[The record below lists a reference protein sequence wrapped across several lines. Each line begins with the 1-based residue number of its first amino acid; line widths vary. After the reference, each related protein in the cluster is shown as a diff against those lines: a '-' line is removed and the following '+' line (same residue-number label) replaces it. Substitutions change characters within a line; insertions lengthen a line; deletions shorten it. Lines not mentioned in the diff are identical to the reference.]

1 MFCEIK
7 FWCRSSLSYRIRRME
22 NIDLRVMNINNI
34 TSDLAKNAHK
44 WLLGLRKLK
53 SPKKKKFFANW
64 TYFISCI
71 MKKNYFLLWTRETVL
86 FPYFY
91 YETIFYSAEL
101 CDCAVNFKFYQNIF
115 TFLNK
120 KTNQTWKE
128 QYFNYEAATYFGI
141 SPTKWFCKLSVR
153 PAILKVFYPL
163 RVFFDHIFPTY
174 FLQNFS

>member
-1 MFCEIK
+1 MHI
-7 FWCRSSLSYRIRRME
+7 SGSLGWE
-22 NIDLRVMNINNI
+22 NWSLQ
-34 TSDLAKNAHK
+34 
-44 WLLGLRKLK
+44 
-53 SPKKKKFFANW
+53 KKKKKNFANW
-64 TYFISCI
+64 TYFMSCI

-91 YETIFYSAEL
+91 YETISYSAEL